1 MSAWRSRITAGHLW
15 LALAGVVTALEVIAP
30 DGELLS
36 EGVDR
41 GMERHPL
48 LVRAAIIMTAAHL
61 LNWLPERLD
70 PFARLPRVWK

>member
-1 MSAWRSRITAGHLW
+1 MLAWRSRITAGHLW
-15 LALAGVVTALEVIAP
+15 LTLAGTVTLLEVIAP
-30 DGELLS
+30 DGQLLS

-41 GMERHPL
+41 GLERHPV
-48 LVRAAIIMTAAHL
+48 LVRAAILITAAHL